1 MCSNHEVENVHQLL
15 FQMESA
21 SKYLLQELIESEKL
35 TVLNVISGV
44 NECFFTQYDPR
55 RGPSRRSGGLLCAG
69 GEPSESWSRT
79 VLGFKGNFRNSKDYF
94 CLKLVFALCADVD
107 IRTQAVWRCR
117 STLTWFYIFL
127 KEKKRF
133 CQYSKHVY
141 PTFK

>member
-1 MCSNHEVENVHQLL
+1 MNAFSLSMTPDVAPAEEAVVCSV
-15 FQMESA
+15 
-21 SKYLLQELIESEKL
+21 
-35 TVLNVISGV
+35 
-44 NECFFTQYDPR
+44 R
-55 RGPSRRSGGLLCAG
+55 G

-133 CQYSKHVY
+133 CHYSKHVY